1 MSAIG
6 DEFVEAIVD
15 EVTAATGEEL
25 ATADEEVALG
35 DGVGDVD
42 LALDG
47 TKGTDAGFK
56 FDLMVVLPEEVLE
69 AEAED
74 EVTGNGAS
82 RNFCNAFVAA
92 ACLAA

>member
-1 MSAIG
+1 M
-6 DEFVEAIVD
+6 VEEDAGAIVD
-15 EVTAATGEEL
+15 GGVEEDLTDAVTDEL
-25 ATADEEVALG
+25 ALG
-35 DGVGDVD
+35 DGVGEVD

-56 FDLMVVLPEEVLE
+56 FDLIVVLPEVEGD
-69 AEAED
+69 ED
-74 EVTGNGAS
+74 DTIVGGNGAS